1 MADLLLDPLP
11 TAWEGRAIDW
21 DFRPMVWL
29 SNQYLRKKPEQDP
42 AGFLV
47 EAFRRFYREPVP
59 AAQVEDAFA
68 AMLRFYAGGTPDRE
82 TRSSGGSGSG
92 EVTFDYAYDADYIV
106 AAFQQAYCID
116 LTAER
121 LHWWRFRA
129 LFLGLP
135 EETTMRKILDI
146 RATDTSGMEGRMRQE
161 YEQRKEVFALP
172 NTLKGGTRIVSVQDH
187 NAAFLARFQHRKA

>member
-21 DFRPMVWL
+21 DFSPMVWL

-42 AGFLV
+42 AVFLV

-68 AMLRFYAGGTPDRE
+68 AMLRFYAGGAPDRE
-82 TRSSGGSGSG
+82 TLSSGGSGSG

-106 AAFQQAYCID
+106 AAFQQAYGID
-116 LTAER
+116 LTREKV
-121 LHWWRFRA
+121 HWFRFRA
-129 LFLGLP
+129 LFAALP
-135 EETTMRKILDI
+135 EDTLMAKIMSWRTMDL
-146 RATDTSGMEGRMRQE
+146 SE
-161 YEQRKEVFALP
+161 YEGSMRAHYADLQERFALP
-172 NTLKGGTRIVSVQDH
+172 AELRGGAARVVSVEEHD
-187 NAAFLARFQHRKA
+187 AAFLARFRH

>member
-11 TAWEGRAIDW
+11 TAWEGRAIDG
-21 DFRPMVWL
+21 DFRPRVWL

-106 AAFQQAYCID
+106 AAFQQAYSTGGGSAPSSSACPKRPPCGRSSTSAPPIPP
-116 LTAER
+116 A
-121 LHWWRFRA
+121 WRGGCGRNTNNA
-129 LFLGLP
+129 KRYLP
-135 EETTMRKILDI
+135 SRT
-146 RATDTSGMEGRMRQE
+146 
-161 YEQRKEVFALP
+161 P
-172 NTLKGGTRIVSVQDH
+172 
-187 NAAFLARFQHRKA
+187 